1 MNAMGRATVG
11 LDARLA
17 RYVAEH
23 SRREPAVLAAL
34 RAATARLPEAG
45 MQISP
50 EQGQLLALLAQA
62 IGARRVVEIGTF
74 TGYSALWI
82 ASALPRDGQLVCC
95 DLSAEW
101 TAIGRRYWAKAR
113 VARKIDLRLAPAL
126 DTLDALLA
134 AGAAGSYDMAF
145 IDADKTNY
153 DRYYERCLR
162 LLRRGGIVAID
173 NVLWGGSVADR
184 AKGSAD
190 TQALRAIND
199 KIHRD
204 RRVTMSMLPVGDGM
218 TLALKR

>member
-1 MNAMGRATVG
+1 MGRATVG

-17 RYVAEH
+17 RYVVEH
-23 SRREPAVLAAL
+23 SRRESAALAEL

-50 EQGQLLALLAQA
+50 EQGQLLALLVQA
-62 IGARRVVEIGTF
+62 IGARRVVEVGTF

-82 ASALPRDGQLVCC
+82 ATALPDDGRLVCC
-95 DLSAEW
+95 DVSPEW
-101 TAIGRRYWAKAR
+101 TAIGQKHWARAR
-113 VARKIDLRLAPAL
+113 VAHKIDLRIAPAL

-162 LLRRGGIVAID
+162 LLRRGGLVAID

-184 AKGSAD
+184 GRGSAD
-190 TQALRAIND
+190 TRALRAVND

-204 RRVTMSMLPVGDGM
+204 RRVAMSMLPVGDGM
-218 TLALKR
+218 TLALKC